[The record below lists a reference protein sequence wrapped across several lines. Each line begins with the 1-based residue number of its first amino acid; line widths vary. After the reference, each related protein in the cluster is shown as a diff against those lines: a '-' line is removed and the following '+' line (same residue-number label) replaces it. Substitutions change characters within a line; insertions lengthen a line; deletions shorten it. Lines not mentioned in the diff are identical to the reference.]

1 MAAAEPPASWWRRIS
16 WLIVIWAASVAVLG
30 AVSLLLRLWLKP

>member
-1 MAAAEPPASWWRRIS
+1 MRIWKRLA

-30 AVSLLLRLWLKP
+30 GVALIVRWMMSAAGLTLH